1 MKVFISQ
8 PMKGLSE
15 KEIKSNRE
23 KAIKNI
29 KNLYGD
35 DAEIIDSYID
45 SDGTPL
51 WCLGKSIELLST
63 ADIAYFVKTGILHE
77 DAESNICV
85 PIIMELAH
93 ILRRNN
99 HGIYIKNQYCE

>member
-23 KAIKNI
+23 KAIRKI
-29 KNLYGD
+29 KSLYGD
-35 DAEIIDSYID
+35 DVEIIDSYID
-45 SDGTPL
+45 GGGTPL

-63 ADIAYFVKTGILHE
+63 ADVAYFLKGWNTARGCRIEYMCADNYGIGAYFEE
-77 DAESNICV
+77 D
-85 PIIMELAH
+85 
-93 ILRRNN
+93 
-99 HGIYIKNQYCE
+99 

>member
-1 MKVFISQ
+1 
-8 PMKGLSE
+8 MKGLSE

-29 KNLYGD
+29 KSLYGD

-63 ADIAYFVKTGILHE
+63 ADIAYFVKDWNTARGCRIEYMCADNYGIGAYFE
-77 DAESNICV
+77 E
-85 PIIMELAH
+85 E
-93 ILRRNN
+93 
-99 HGIYIKNQYCE
+99 

>member
-45 SDGTPL
+45 SNGTPL

-63 ADIAYFVKTGILHE
+63 ADIAYFVKDWNTARGCRIEYMCADNYGIGAYFE
-77 DAESNICV
+77 E
-85 PIIMELAH
+85 E
-93 ILRRNN
+93 
-99 HGIYIKNQYCE
+99 

>member
-15 KEIKSNRE
+15 KKIKSNRE

-63 ADIAYFVKTGILHE
+63 ADIAYFVKDWNTARGCRIEYMCADNYGIGAYFE
-77 DAESNICV
+77 E
-85 PIIMELAH
+85 E
-93 ILRRNN
+93 
-99 HGIYIKNQYCE
+99 